1 MKYYNI
7 ELTQTE
13 AAAFKQFLHN
23 AGIIFE
29 TSGCYNLV
37 HFEIYASQKQVSMI
51 NSFLEGVIAWKKK
64 TIKAAV

>member
-13 AAAFKQFLHN
+13 AADLKKFLRF
-23 AGIIFE
+23 AGIDFE

-37 HFEIYASQKQVSMI
+37 HFEIYASKEQAAVI
-51 NSFLEGVIAWKKK
+51 NSFLEGV
-64 TIKAAV
+64 AA